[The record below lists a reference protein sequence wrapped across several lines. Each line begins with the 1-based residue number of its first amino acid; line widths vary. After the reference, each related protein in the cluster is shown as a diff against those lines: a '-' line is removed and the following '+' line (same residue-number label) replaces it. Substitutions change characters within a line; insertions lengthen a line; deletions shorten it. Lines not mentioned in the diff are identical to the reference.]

1 VHNVEFRICAAM
13 RTGLNTPQ
21 GCKFSLYKSI
31 QGTILYDRIGVPY
44 QIKDIYTDEA
54 NLSTGVNHYEFY
66 TS

>member
-31 QGTILYDRIGVPY
+31 QGTILYDRIGAPY
-44 QIKDIYTDEA
+44 QINDIYIDEA
-54 NLSTGVNHYEFY
+54 NLLTDVNHYEFY

>member
-1 VHNVEFRICAAM
+1 MHNVEFRICAAM

-44 QIKDIYTDEA
+44 QINDIYTDEA
-54 NLSTGVNHYEFY
+54 NLLTDVNHYEFY